1 MQPDCEECQRLWRD
15 YGAAI
20 LAHVAF
26 ENKLRLA
33 ALSHETEKIAILTL
47 AAEDAQSKRESL
59 REAIRKHDA
68 VTGHGNRGSAAE
80 LPRTL
85 PQS

>member
-1 MQPDCEECQRLWRD
+1 MHADCEECQRLWRD

-26 ENKLRLA
+26 DNKLRLA

-47 AAEDAQSKRESL
+47 AAEDA
-59 REAIRKHDA
+59 
-68 VTGHGNRGSAAE
+68 
-80 LPRTL
+80 
-85 PQS
+85 